1 MTHGRLATMLNPRAV
16 LAVGCAGWLAA
27 CATGEST
34 DSSHADIAKIA
45 EVKST
50 FGPQF
55 QVTNVPPTG
64 IDPRLLS
71 LQKLPDGLKFAPANC
86 AEFATGQV
94 LPAGLQGNM
103 AAVSA
108 EGDGN
113 RFVIIALETSS
124 PVPVADPGQDCQ
136 KVGFAGGPLR
146 GLVEVVEAPQID
158 GAQTPGVHRV
168 LQTVI
173 DGKPLTAEE
182 FGALRGE
189 IRQPATTSK
198 AARHTT
204 VRSWVLVI
212 NPPYNRQYNNMLSK
226 AWAFVNSGFKASRA
240 QKNSQTIGSN

>member
-1 MTHGRLATMLNPRAV
+1 MLNPRAV

-71 LQKLPDGLKFAPANC
+71 LQKLPDGLKFDPANC

-113 RFVIIALETSS
+113 RFVTIALETSS
-124 PVPVADPGQDCQ
+124 PVPVSDPGQDCQ

-158 GAQTPGVHRV
+158 GAQTQGVHRV

-173 DGKPLTAEE
+173 DGKPRIGEVYSYSAHFGNYEVIVAANPLVLPDRPMVPVDTNRARDLLTAAV
-182 FGALRGE
+182 GAVKG
-189 IRQPATTSK
+189 
-198 AARHTT
+198 
-204 VRSWVLVI
+204 
-212 NPPYNRQYNNMLSK
+212 
-226 AWAFVNSGFKASRA
+226 
-240 QKNSQTIGSN
+240 

>member
-1 MTHGRLATMLNPRAV
+1 MLNPRAL
-16 LAVGCAGWLAA
+16 LAVCCAGWLAA

-34 DSSHADIAKIA
+34 DSSRADIAKVA

-71 LQKLPDGLKFAPANC
+71 LQKLPDGLKFDPANC
-86 AEFATGQV
+86 AGFATGQA

-113 RFVIIALETSS
+113 RFVTIALETSS
-124 PVPVADPGQDCQ
+124 PVPVSDPGQDCQ

-158 GAQTPGVHRV
+158 GAQTQGVHRV

-173 DGKPLTAEE
+173 DGEPRAGEVYSYSAHFGNYEVIVAANPLVLPDRPMVPVDTNRARDLLTAAVSAVK
-182 FGALRGE
+182 G
-189 IRQPATTSK
+189 
-198 AARHTT
+198 
-204 VRSWVLVI
+204 
-212 NPPYNRQYNNMLSK
+212 
-226 AWAFVNSGFKASRA
+226 
-240 QKNSQTIGSN
+240 

>member
-1 MTHGRLATMLNPRAV
+1 MGLGRLATMLNPRAV

-34 DSSHADIAKIA
+34 DSSRADIAKVA

-71 LQKLPDGLKFAPANC
+71 LQKLPDGLKFDPANC

-113 RFVIIALETSS
+113 RFVTIALETSS
-124 PVPVADPGQDCQ
+124 PVPVSDPGQDCQ

-146 GLVEVVEAPQID
+146 GLIEVVEAPQID
-158 GAQTPGVHRV
+158 GAQTQGVHRV

-173 DGKPLTAEE
+173 DGKPRTGEVYSYSAHFGNYEVIVAANPLVLPDRPMVPVDTNRARDLLTAAVSAVK
-182 FGALRGE
+182 G
-189 IRQPATTSK
+189 
-198 AARHTT
+198 
-204 VRSWVLVI
+204 
-212 NPPYNRQYNNMLSK
+212 
-226 AWAFVNSGFKASRA
+226 
-240 QKNSQTIGSN
+240 